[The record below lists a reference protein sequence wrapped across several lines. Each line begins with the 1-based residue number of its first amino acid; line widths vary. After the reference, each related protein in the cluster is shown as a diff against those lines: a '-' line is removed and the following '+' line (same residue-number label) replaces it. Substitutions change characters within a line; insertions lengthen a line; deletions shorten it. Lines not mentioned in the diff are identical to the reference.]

1 MNLLQKIRKEVS
13 LKHTRIKQEPNSAPV
28 QDTHVNHL
36 HQDISQ
42 IKTDI
47 QILKESMNIN
57 HHQYAAP
64 LHNNPVTFQQQLS
77 KMKEDIRHLQ
87 QTKRPN
93 HIGNRSSWYSRVP

>member
-1 MNLLQKIRKEVS
+1 MNLLQEIRKEVS
-13 LKHTRIKQEPNSAPV
+13 LKHTRIKPEPYSAPV

-47 QILKESMNIN
+47 QILKESMNIS

-64 LHNNPVTFQQQLS
+64 LHNNSVTFQQQLS

-87 QTKRPN
+87 QTKRPK
-93 HIGNRSSWYSRVP
+93 HIGNRSS

>member
-36 HQDISQ
+36 QQDISE

-47 QILKESMNIN
+47 QILKESMNTT
-57 HHQYAAP
+57 HDQYAAS
-64 LHNNPVTFQQQLS
+64 LHTNPVTFQQQLS

-93 HIGNRSSWYSRVP
+93 HIGNRSS